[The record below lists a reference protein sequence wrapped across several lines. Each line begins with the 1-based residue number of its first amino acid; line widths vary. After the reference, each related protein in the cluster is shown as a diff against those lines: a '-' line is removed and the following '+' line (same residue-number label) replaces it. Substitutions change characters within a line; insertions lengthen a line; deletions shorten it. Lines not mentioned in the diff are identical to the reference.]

1 MTDHDTGHGGTGHGS
16 TGHGSAADGTG
27 HGGTGHGSTDGS
39 TDGIGADHL
48 MTDGDMIDMTVG
60 GTADHTSLTD
70 LTARAL
76 LAGYASGDFSPVDT
90 TRAVLA
96 RIGMVQPLVNAFVR
110 VDTEAAL
117 AQAEASAERWRRN
130 EPQGLLDGVPVSV
143 KDLFLQ
149 RGGPTLRG
157 SNTVRPEGAWDE
169 DAPAVA
175 RLREHGAVLVGKTT
189 TPEFGWKGVTD
200 SPRHG
205 VTRNPYDLSRTSGG
219 SSGGSAAA
227 VALGAAPLSIGTDGG
242 GSVRIPASF
251 CGIFGLKPTYGRI
264 PLYPSSPFGTLAHA
278 GPMTRDAADAA
289 LLLDVISGADWRDW
303 SQLAPAPSARDAL
316 ADGVDGVKGLRIA
329 YSPSFGGQV
338 AVRPAVASAV
348 RRAVGRLA
356 ELGAYIEEA
365 DPDISDPVEA
375 FHTLWFS
382 GAARLV
388 QAFGREQR
396 ELLDPG
402 LREIIAEG
410 ERHSALDYLAAV
422 DARME
427 LGRRLGRFHESYDL
441 LVTPTLPITAF
452 AAGAETPGGAG
463 PGSAGPRGPG
473 QRRWTGWTP
482 FTYPFN
488 LTQQPAATVPCGVD
502 EDGLPIGVQLIAAR
516 HADGL
521 VLRAAHALYESGAA
535 RIPAPSD

>member
-1 MTDHDTGHGGTGHGS
+1 MTDPTF
-16 TGHGSAADGTG
+16 
-27 HGGTGHGSTDGS
+27 
-39 TDGIGADHL
+39 
-48 MTDGDMIDMTVG
+48 
-60 GTADHTSLTD
+60 LTD
-70 LTARAL
+70 LTARQL
-76 LAGYASGDFSPVDT
+76 LSGYEKGDFSPVDV
-90 TRAVLA
+90 TRAVLE
-96 RIGMVQPLVNAFVR
+96 RIEMVQPLVNAFVR
-110 VDTEAAL
+110 VNAEEAL
-117 AQAEASAERWRRN
+117 ARAEASAGRWSRK
-130 EPQGLLDGVPVSV
+130 EPRGLLDGVPVSV
-143 KDLFLQ
+143 KDIFLQ
-149 RGGPTLRG
+149 RGAPTLRG
-157 SNTVRPEGAWDE
+157 SRAVAVEGVWDV

-200 SPRHG
+200 SPLTG
-205 VTRNPYDLSRTSGG
+205 VTRNPYDLSRTAGG

-227 VALGAAPLSIGTDGG
+227 VALGAAPLSLGTDGG

-251 CGIFGLKPTYGRI
+251 CGIFGLKPTYGRV
-264 PLYPSSPFGTLAHA
+264 PLYPSSPFGTLAHG

-289 LLLDVISGADWRDW
+289 LLLDVISGQDPRDW
-303 SQLAPAPSARDAL
+303 SQLPPAPPVSDSL
-316 ADGVDGVKGLRIA
+316 TDGVKGLRIA

-348 RRAVGRLA
+348 RDAVSRLA

-365 DPDISDPVEA
+365 DPDIADPVDA

-388 QAFGREQR
+388 EPFGPAQR

-402 LREIIAEG
+402 LREICEAG
-410 ERHSALDYLAAV
+410 AGYSALDYLAAV

-427 LGRRLGRFHESYDL
+427 LGRRLGRFHTSYDL

-452 AAGAETPGGAG
+452 EAGRETPK
-463 PGSAGPRGPG
+463 GSGLH
-473 QRRWTGWTP
+473 RWTGWTP

-502 EDGLPIGVQLIAAR
+502 EDGLPIGVQLVAAR
-516 HADGL
+516 HADSL

-535 RIPAPSD
+535 RVPAPAGR